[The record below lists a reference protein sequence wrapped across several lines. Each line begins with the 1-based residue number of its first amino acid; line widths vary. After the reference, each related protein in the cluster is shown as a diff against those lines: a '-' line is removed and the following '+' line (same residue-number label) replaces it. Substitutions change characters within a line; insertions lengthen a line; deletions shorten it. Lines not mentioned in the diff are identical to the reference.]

1 VRAALTVH
9 RPAFPDQGQ
18 SYGYLFW
25 HRTYQT
31 RCGDFTHWFMS
42 GNGGNAVAIVEALD
56 AVIVVTRTHYNQGR
70 KMHDQTK
77 ALVEQ
82 HVLPELAARAGRCRG
97 G

>member
-1 VRAALTVH
+1 
-9 RPAFPDQGQ
+9 
-18 SYGYLFW
+18 
-25 HRTYQT
+25 
-31 RCGDFTHWFMS
+31 MS

-82 HVLPELAARAGRCRG
+82 HVLPELAERAGRCRG
-97 G
+97 A